1 MEIISHFA
9 ECLELVF
16 QFVFASVPI
25 TGRIALTS
33 ALPSASPA
41 PGGPRG
47 GEKIPLSLAAW

>member
-16 QFVFASVPI
+16 QFVLASAPI